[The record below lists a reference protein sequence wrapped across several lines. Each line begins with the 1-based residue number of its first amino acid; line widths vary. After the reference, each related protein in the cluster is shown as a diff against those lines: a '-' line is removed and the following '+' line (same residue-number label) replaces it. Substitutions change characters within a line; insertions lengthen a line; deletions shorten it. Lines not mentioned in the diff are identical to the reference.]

1 MIELQFVEQIQ
12 FEKLDSSRQII
23 THEYPHRFAV
33 LDLGEKLGKYGINW
47 NSELIQPFLKLSRD
61 HQIIWL
67 GVEQKLT
74 AICGQ
79 SGRILLALPLTAYLI
94 QLLTLEQVTVA
105 LTEQEIFLFNPNG
118 SIRFNK
124 ALPEIAIALSP
135 INNHLVIQLNEGD
148 KLILNPNTGQL
159 VSIQEYE
166 LDNQLRN
173 PVKIH

>member
-23 THEYPHRFAV
+23 THEYPHQFAV

-47 NSELIQPFLKLSRD
+47 NSKLIQPFFKLSLD

-74 AICGQ
+74 AICCH

-94 QLLTLEQVTVA
+94 QLLTLEQVIVA
-105 LTEQEIFLFNPNG
+105 LTEQEVFLFNPNG

-124 ALPEIAIALSP
+124 ALPDLAIALST
-135 INNHLVIQLNEGD
+135 INNHLVIQLSEGD
-148 KLILNPNTGQL
+148 NLILDPNTGQL
-159 VSIQEYE
+159 APFNHYQITS
-166 LDNQLRN
+166 RN
-173 PVKIH
+173 L